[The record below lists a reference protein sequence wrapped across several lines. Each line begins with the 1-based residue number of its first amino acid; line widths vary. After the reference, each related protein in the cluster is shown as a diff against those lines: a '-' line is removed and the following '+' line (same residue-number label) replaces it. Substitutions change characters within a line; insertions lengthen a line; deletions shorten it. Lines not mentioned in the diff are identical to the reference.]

1 MAADAKRVF
10 DKPVDWD
17 QLYPGRFMK
26 AGEFNGR
33 RVTLKITAVDLEELE
48 GDKGK
53 QVKGVV
59 AFERTDKQ
67 WALNKTNGIC
77 LKEMFGRKVQDWV
90 GKRVTLF
97 ADQWDGEECI
107 RVWGSPDLSGDREI
121 IIQLPRKRPMKKVM
135 HKVELQPKAD
145 A

>member
-1 MAADAKRVF
+1 MAAEMKREF
-10 DKPVDWD
+10 AKPVDWD

-26 AGEFNGR
+26 AGEFNGKK
-33 RVTLKITAVDLEELE
+33 VTLEIASVDLEELE

-59 AFERTDKQ
+59 AFNRTEKQ

-107 RVWGSPDLSGDREI
+107 RVWGSPDIPEDREI
-121 IIQLPRKRPMKKVM
+121 VVALPRKRPMKKTM
-135 HKVELQPKAD
+135 HRVELQQKAE
-145 A
+145 

>member
-1 MAADAKRVF
+1 MAADAKRIF

-26 AGEFNGR
+26 AGEFNGKK
-33 RVTLKITAVDLEELE
+33 VTLKILSVDLEELE

-53 QVKGVV
+53 QVKGIV

-77 LKEMFGRKVQDWV
+77 LKEMFGRKVQEWI
-90 GKRVTLF
+90 GKRVTLY

-107 RVWGSPDLSGDREI
+107 RVWGSPDLGEDKEI
-121 IIQLPRKRPMKKVM
+121 VIQLPRKRPMKKTM
-135 HKVELQPKAD
+135 HHVEIQAKAE
-145 A
+145 